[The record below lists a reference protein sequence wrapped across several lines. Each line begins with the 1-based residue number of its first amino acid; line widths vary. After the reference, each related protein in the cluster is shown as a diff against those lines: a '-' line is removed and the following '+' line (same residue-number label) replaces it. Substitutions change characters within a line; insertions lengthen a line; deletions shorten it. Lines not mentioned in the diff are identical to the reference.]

1 VNIWVPF
8 FFGLR
13 NQSTDKQYCDI
24 NPKFKKEYFDLTIS
38 YIVLILITI
47 LAILVSNSIVIY
59 HLKISKKIDNKVKSS
74 QNEIEM
80 NSINNNKECDISE
93 IMEDSTSK
101 ELYFLASNDKLK
113 RISNLNNGSKKVTFS
128 IIAISFSYA
137 FLNLPYQVTWCVYFY
152 AIAFKPDSQ
161 IVKIHLF
168 TLLQI
173 FEVIYILNYCVNFFI
188 YCATSSIFR
197 NQLNYKGNIF
207 EIIFFFMNLILNKFF
222 LIFRLLIQNK
232 SK

>member
-1 VNIWVPF
+1 MVGKRSAWLTVFIIVCVSLLVNIWVPF

-59 HLKISKKIDNKVKSS
+59 HLKYTKKIDNKVKSS
-74 QNEIEM
+74 QDEIEM
-80 NSINNNKECDISE
+80 NSFNNNKGCNLSE
-93 IMEDSTSK
+93 IEDSTSK
-101 ELYFLASNDKLK
+101 ELYFLTSNDKLK
-113 RISNLNNGSKKVTFS
+113 RISNLNNGSKKITFS

-152 AIAFKPDSQ
+152 AIAFKPDNQ
-161 IVKIHLF
+161 IAKIHLF

-197 NQLNYKGNIF
+197 NQLNYKGKNF
-207 EIIFFFMNLILNKFF
+207 
-222 LIFRLLIQNK
+222 
-232 SK
+232 